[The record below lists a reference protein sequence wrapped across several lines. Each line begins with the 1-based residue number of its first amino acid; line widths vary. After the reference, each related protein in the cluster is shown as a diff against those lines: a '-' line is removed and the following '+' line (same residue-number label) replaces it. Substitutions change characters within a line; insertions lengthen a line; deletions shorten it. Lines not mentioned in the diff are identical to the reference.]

1 MEHLD
6 DLEKIPPYNQGKLAL
21 EDYRTIKDYLSKVTK
36 RPAENVDNFLFAES
50 LTPLFGTRVVS
61 PWKEWFSSV
70 VCAMARRL
78 L

>member
-36 RPAENVDNFLFAES
+36 KSSVTVDNFALA
-50 LTPLFGTRVVS
+50 PLFGRRVIYI
-61 PWKEWFSSV
+61 
-70 VCAMARRL
+70 
-78 L
+78 